1 MNSGPSRS
9 RFVYAPSKLVV
20 WLVVAGVIAYSARQL
35 IVAGAR
41 NLDPALGGAIGILAL
56 SLMGFAFLAA
66 LFIRVRRFFNKR
78 AVQADRDAFASQL
91 LPHLVAP
98 GEAKAPFSLFLRPFF
113 TDARFR
119 LVHTSQSNPEHI
131 RWGATSGMESSLAIA
146 LDRVATLVAMGTQDR
161 RWSFGPGRVAIP
173 DSNWQ
178 WAIETLSSHARY
190 IIAIP
195 LSQPATAW
203 EIEFLRE
210 QGHFEKTVFFVP
222 PLNAALRGWFKGS
235 RTQSLRDAYEQSRRE
250 FAEQGMTLPAM
261 PDGGGLFRLST
272 DGATVLSIAPLPE
285 RGLLPE
291 NVAVALDT
299 VLGDQTFTTELA
311 SPPRHTY
318 NTQSAPP
325 PGPTRSDA
333 GAPTAYPTSNF
344 AAPRWWHMGH
354 VQGAIGAAALL
365 FIGVLLWPTLSRSW
379 QDHQERQRQIETAAG
394 LIEQISDQEWSS
406 TSATVLLNEIS
417 DAGAIDGLAPLA
429 RRENVRAAVLL
440 AAAHYFGLAG
450 VNQDY
455 EEAARLANL
464 AAEANDPRGQ
474 VILALCYLNGRG
486 IAENRDRAIE
496 LLEQAAATGNAFGQL
511 NLATSLDFQDATNAI
526 DPLRATGL
534 YIAAADQGEPVSAGL
549 ACHRL
554 LVGIG
559 VSENPSRARPYCR
572 IAADAG
578 LAMGLRNLS
587 VFYRYG
593 IGGVSMNVAE
603 ANRLE
608 AAANANSE

>member
-1 MNSGPSRS
+1 MSSGPSRS

-66 LFIRVRRFFNKR
+66 LFIRFRRFFNKR
-78 AVQADRDAFASQL
+78 AVQTDRDAFASQL
-91 LPHLVAP
+91 LPHLIAP
-98 GEAKAPFSLFLRPFF
+98 GETKAPFSLFLRPFF

-146 LDRVATLVAMGTQDR
+146 LDRVATLVAAGAQDR
-161 RWSFGPGRVAIP
+161 RWSFGPGRLIIP

-178 WAIETLSSHARY
+178 WAIETLCAHAQY
-190 IIAIP
+190 IIAVP

-203 EIEFLRE
+203 EIAFLRE
-210 QGHFEKTVFFVP
+210 QGHFGKTVFFVP
-222 PLNAALRGWFKGS
+222 PLNTALRGWFKGS
-235 RTQSLRDAYEQSRRE
+235 QTRNLRDAYEQSRRE

-261 PDGGGLFRLST
+261 PDGGGLFRLSA
-272 DGATVLSIAPLPE
+272 DGATVVSIAPLPE

-291 NVAVALDT
+291 NVAVALDA
-299 VLGDQTFTTELA
+299 VLGDQTFATALA
-311 SPPRHTY
+311 APPHHTY
-318 NTQSAPP
+318 DTQSAPLSAP
-325 PGPTRSDA
+325 PQSDA
-333 GAPTAYPTSNF
+333 GAPTGPPHTYPTSSF

-354 VQGAIGAAALL
+354 VQGAIGVAS
-365 FIGVLLWPTLSRSW
+365 V
-379 QDHQERQRQIETAAG
+379 
-394 LIEQISDQEWSS
+394 IEQISDQEWSS
-406 TSATVLLNEIS
+406 TSANVLLSEIS
-417 DAGAIDGLAPLA
+417 DADAIDGLAPLA
-429 RRENVRAAVLL
+429 RRENVRATVLL

-450 VNQDY
+450 VNQDHA
-455 EEAARLANL
+455 EAARLANL
-464 AAEANDPRGQ
+464 AAEASDPRGQ
-474 VILALCYLNGRG
+474 VILALCYLNGHG
-486 IAENRDRAIE
+486 VAANRDRAIE

-526 DPLRATGL
+526 DPLRATSL

-554 LVGIG
+554 IVGIG
-559 VSENPSRARPYCR
+559 ATEDPSRARPYCR
-572 IAADAG
+572 VAADAG

-587 VFYRYG
+587 VLYRYG

-603 ANRLE
+603 ANRLD